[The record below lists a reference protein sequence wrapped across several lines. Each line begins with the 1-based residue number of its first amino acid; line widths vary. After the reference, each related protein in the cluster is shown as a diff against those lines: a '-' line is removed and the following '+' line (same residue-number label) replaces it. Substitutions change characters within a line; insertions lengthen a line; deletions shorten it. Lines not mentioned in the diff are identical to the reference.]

1 VTAGSQDW
9 SGLGFNPAPGAAH
22 VVDNLVTSM
31 AKLARHLNEVYEV
44 LDRIKSGKDDT
55 WTGEA
60 ADAFKKHVGKLPGY
74 LRDASDGAAQARK
87 ALHGWHQTL
96 VENQPTARSLESQA
110 KAARTHL
117 QKAETA
123 QRNAQANPDLGL
135 ADQTFSHGPELESAK
150 QRYKAA
156 SQQLDDAVS
165 TLNSAHSKLDD
176 LIKRA
181 HSLDNDHKSVAHAKE
196 RAIREAAD
204 STADPDWNDLK
215 DWWGEHGGDV
225 LGVAAG
231 VLGVAAFFCPVLA
244 PFAVLASLAA
254 MGQHS
259 YQYAQAGQLWPPQ
272 KNIGNY
278 LSLGGDLL
286 GALPGVGLVG
296 KGLGAGADAAG
307 GVRGMAMG
315 AEGMSRGANLAQ
327 GVRTGASEFTHGLRE
342 MASQPQ
348 RASPMVRDIVETS
361 AHHLRPGQEFSE
373 EAINAVARKATIGVD
388 SATTGAQAPSLFSD
402 SNAASYANSV
412 AGGAGNV
419 LSGMKDGPT
428 GTVVGIASAM
438 GLGPALGG
446 AA

>member
-1 VTAGSQDW
+1 
-9 SGLGFNPAPGAAH
+9 
-22 VVDNLVTSM
+22 M
-31 AKLARHLNEVYEV
+31 
-44 LDRIKSGKDDT
+44 
-55 WTGEA
+55 
-60 ADAFKKHVGKLPGY
+60 GKLPTY
-74 LRDASDGAAQARK
+74 LRDASDGAAQARQ

-96 VENQPTARSLESQA
+96 MENQPKAWDLEAQAR
-110 KAARTHL
+110 AARTHL
-117 QKAETA
+117 QAAEVD

-135 ADQTFSHGPELESAK
+135 AGKTFSNHEALADAK

-156 SQQLDDAVS
+156 NDELDDAVS
-165 TLNSAHSKLDD
+165 KLNSAHSKLDD
-176 LIKRA
+176 LMKRA
-181 HSLDNDHKSVAHAKE
+181 HALDDDHRSVAHAKE

-225 LGVAAG
+225 LGVTAG

-259 YQYAQAGQLWPPQ
+259 YQYAKAGELWPPQ

-286 GALPGVGLVG
+286 GALPGVGLAG
-296 KGLGAGADAAG
+296 KGLSAGADAAG

-327 GVRTGASEFTHGLRE
+327 GVRTGGSEFAYGLEE
-342 MASQPQ
+342 MSTSPQ
-348 RASPMVRDIVETS
+348 EASPMVRDIVEAS
-361 AHHLRPGQEFSE
+361 AHHLRPGQEFSSQ
-373 EAINAVARKATIGVD
+373 AIDAIARKASIGVD
-388 SATTGAQAPSLFSD
+388 SVTTGAQAPSLFSD
-402 SNAASYANSV
+402 SNTASYANNV

-419 LSGMKDGPT
+419 LSGIKDGPA
-428 GTVVGIASAM
+428 GTVVGIASVC
-438 GLGPALGG
+438 GLGAALGDK
-446 AA
+446 A